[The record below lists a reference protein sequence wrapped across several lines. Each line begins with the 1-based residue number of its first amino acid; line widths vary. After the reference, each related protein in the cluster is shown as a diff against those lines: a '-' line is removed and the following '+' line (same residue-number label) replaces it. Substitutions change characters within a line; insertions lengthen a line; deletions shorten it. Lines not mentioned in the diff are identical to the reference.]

1 MLDAPASP
9 PGGGGG
15 SDDDGFGGVREQD
28 RFLPIANI
36 SSIMK
41 KAILAN
47 GKIAK
52 DAKETVR
59 EASDKCQREK
69 RKTINVDDLLWAM
82 ATLGFQEYIETL
94 KVYLQKYREVHAH
107 LAMWD
112 FFVYTNWGWISA
124 LGVR

>member
-1 MLDAPASP
+1 MSDAPASP

-15 SDDDGFGGVREQD
+15 GDGGGFGGVREQD
-28 RFLPIANI
+28 RFLHIANI

-47 GKIAK
+47 DKIAK
-52 DAKETVR
+52 DAKETLR

-69 RKTINVDDLLWAM
+69 LKTINIDELLWAM
-82 ATLGFQEYIETL
+82 ATLGFQEHIEPL

-112 FFVYTNWGWISA
+112 FFI
-124 LGVR
+124 

>member
-1 MLDAPASP
+1 MSNAPANP
-9 PGGGGG
+9 PGGDSG
-15 SDDDGFGGVREQD
+15 GFGGVREQD

-59 EASDKCQREK
+59 ECISEFISFLYCRASGKCQREK
-69 RKTINVDDLLWAM
+69 CKTINIDDLLWAM
-82 ATLGFQEYIETL
+82 ATLGFQEYIEPL
-94 KVYLQKYREVHAH
+94 KVYLQNYREVHAH

-112 FFVYTNWGWISA
+112 FFI
-124 LGVR
+124 

>member
-1 MLDAPASP
+1 MLQEGGRMSDAAVSL
-9 PGGGGG
+9 PGG
-15 SDDDGFGGVREQD
+15 GFGGVREQD

-59 EASDKCQREK
+59 ECISEFIASSLVSEC
-69 RKTINVDDLLWAM
+69 LC
-82 ATLGFQEYIETL
+82 
-94 KVYLQKYREVHAH
+94 
-107 LAMWD
+107 
-112 FFVYTNWGWISA
+112 
-124 LGVR
+124 

>member
-1 MLDAPASP
+1 MSDAPASLP
-9 PGGGGG
+9 CGGGGG
-15 SDDDGFGGVREQD
+15 DGGGREQD

-41 KAILAN
+41 KVILAN

-52 DAKETVR
+52 DAKDDLAGVHLGVHCFVTS
-59 EASDKCQREK
+59 EASNKCQREK
-69 RKTINVDDLLWAM
+69 RKTINIDDLLSVMAM
-82 ATLGFQEYIETL
+82 LGFQEYIEPL

-112 FFVYTNWGWISA
+112 FFI
-124 LGVR
+124 